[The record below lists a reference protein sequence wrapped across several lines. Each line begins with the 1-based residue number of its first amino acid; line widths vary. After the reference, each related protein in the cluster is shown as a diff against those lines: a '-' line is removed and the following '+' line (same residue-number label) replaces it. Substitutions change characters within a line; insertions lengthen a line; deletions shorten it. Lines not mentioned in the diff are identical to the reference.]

1 MTSNDL
7 TLNSRPLPISV
18 SMVRGTRHTQFPV
31 SSSPPSHP
39 STLSVSDSSVTKGNF
54 DIMIALS
61 QSQTW
66 CYISLALFSFM
77 PHHTTFLPL
86 VLENFM
92 L

>member
-7 TLNSRPLPISV
+7 TLNSRPLAISV
-18 SMVRGTRHTQFPV
+18 SMVRGTRHTQ

-39 STLSVSDSSVTKGNF
+39 STLSVSDSSVTGGNF

-77 PHHTTFLPL
+77 PSHTTFLPL